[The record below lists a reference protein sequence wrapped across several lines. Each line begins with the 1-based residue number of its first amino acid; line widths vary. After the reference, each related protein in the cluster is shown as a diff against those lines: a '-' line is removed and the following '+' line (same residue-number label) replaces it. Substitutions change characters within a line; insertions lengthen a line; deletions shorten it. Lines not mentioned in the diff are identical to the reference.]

1 MNFII
6 GLVLLILLLSA
17 IKQFA
22 RMDAAAAARAVR
34 TGGGVLGLIVAALL
48 LLRGRIVFA
57 AALAGMAASFA
68 GWSKFGLGKFGQ
80 GWPGGL
86 GQGWTNFRTPGAADP
101 NGGRVS
107 TARSATLE
115 VRLDHD
121 SGVMTGAVRA
131 GAYAGRALETLSRPE
146 LVSLLGE
153 LRRDDPDGVPLLETY
168 LDRRFA
174 GWREA
179 DQGEREAGRGS
190 ASGAMTRREAWE
202 TLGLAEGAS
211 AEDIIGAH
219 RALMK
224 KLHPDRGGSTGLAAR
239 VNQAKDVLLQRHG

>member
-22 RMDAAAAARAVR
+22 RLDAATAARMVR
-34 TGGGVLGLIVAALL
+34 TGGGVLGLLFAALL
-48 LLRGRIVFA
+48 LLRGRFAIA

-68 GWSKFGLGKFGQ
+68 GWHKFGHGWTSAFGQ
-80 GWPGGL
+80 GWTSFRNAGGV
-86 GQGWTNFRTPGAADP
+86 GPS
-101 NGGRVS
+101 GGRVS
-107 TARSATLE
+107 TACSAMLE
-115 VRLDHD
+115 MRLDHD
-121 SGVMTGAVRA
+121 SGVMSGAVLA
-131 GAYAGRALETLSRPE
+131 GTYAGRSLDALSRPE
-146 LVSLLGE
+146 LMSFVGE

-179 DQGEREAGRGS
+179 DEGDAQARRPGG
-190 ASGAMTRREAWE
+190 GAMSRREALE
-202 TLGLAEGAS
+202 TLGVAEGAS
-211 AEDIIGAH
+211 AEEIIRAH

-224 KLHPDRGGSTGLAAR
+224 KFHPDRGGSTGLAAR